1 MAARKTAKK
10 RAKTRR
16 TTTKAKTTKAGRKK
30 KMGWGGRR
38 PGAGRPKGSGKGPS
52 PNSRKNRVAV
62 MFTDTELTKLRALAK
77 KRGVPV
83 ATVAYRLI
91 ERSLKRA

>member
-1 MAARKTAKK
+1 MAARRKTTAK
-10 RAKTRR
+10 RS
-16 TTTKAKTTKAGRKK
+16 AGTARKK
-30 KMGWGGRR
+30 KRPSKAKKKATWGGRR
-38 PGAGRPKGSGKGPS
+38 TGAGRPIGSGSGPS

-62 MFTDTELTKLRALAK
+62 MFTDTELDKLNSLAK
-77 KRGVPV
+77 KQKLPV

>member
-1 MAARKTAKK
+1 MAARKTG
-10 RAKTRR
+10 KTRR
-16 TTTKAKTTKAGRKK
+16 SATKAKTSKARRKK
-30 KMGWGGRR
+30 KLGWGGRR
-38 PGAGRPKGSGKGPS
+38 PGAGRPKGSGSGPS

-62 MFTDTELTKLRALAK
+62 MFTDTELKKLRALAK

-91 ERSLKRA
+91 ERSVKRA

>member
-1 MAARKTAKK
+1 MAARRK
-10 RAKTRR
+10 
-16 TTTKAKTTKAGRKK
+16 TKANRSTGAARKK
-30 KMGWGGRR
+30 KQRPKKKTATWGGRR
-38 PGAGRPKGSGKGPS
+38 PGAGRPIGSGSGPS

-62 MFTDTELTKLRALAK
+62 MFTDTELAKLASLS
-77 KRGVPV
+77 KRQKMPV